1 MAQQAKRGSISGTKK
16 DGYRYE
22 LDIGGGRDS
31 RQRVVRRGF
40 TTKAEAQDALN
51 LILAEQT
58 QGTFVAATNETV
70 GGYMDRWLEQVEPTL
85 AESTFDGYKRK
96 IRCHVVPRLGSIK
109 LQDLDALTLNAFYA
123 DLLDEGRKDGKGGL
137 APKHVNNIATIIG
150 KALNDA
156 VRWGLLQRN
165 PAPLAD
171 PPKGKSL
178 NAPGHNTWSADQVG
192 GFLKE
197 CAAMNDRY
205 LALWR
210 LLATTGMRRGEAL
223 GLRWSDLDLGA
234 GTASIAQTLL
244 CVDHKRLFSTTKT
257 VSGARLI
264 DLDGGTIELLQ
275 RHKRRQ
281 AAELLAAGIGKQ
293 DHDLVFTQRDG
304 SWTHPDRI
312 SREFFRRIDR
322 FERILDRGPVN
333 SRESARVTAVDIPKI
348 RLHDL
353 RHTWA
358 TLAMRS
364 GVPPKV
370 VQERLGHAKI
380 SITLDIY
387 SHVLPGMQREAA
399 DLIAGA
405 FDA

>member
-85 AESTFDGYKRK
+85 AASTFDGYKRK
-96 IRCHVVPRLGSIK
+96 MRCHVVPRLGSIK

-150 KALNDA
+150 KALGDA

-197 CAAMNDRY
+197 CAAINDRY

-223 GLRWSDLDLGA
+223 GLRWSDLDLGT

-244 CVDHKRLFSTTKT
+244 CVDGKRLFSTTKT

-281 AAELLAAGIGKQ
+281 AEEFLAAGIGKQ

-312 SREFFRRIDR
+312 SREFFRRSDR

-333 SRESARVTAVDIPKI
+333 SRESARVTAVDIPNI
-348 RLHDL
+348 RLHDR

-399 DLIAGA
+399 DLIAGEI
-405 FDA
+405 DA